1 MDKEI
6 ISTKIVTDMEEIEAV
21 MGRPHVTM
29 AKSLAIIAITYRC
42 CWSCLPPAG
51 FNAIAN
57 TSKS

>member
-6 ISTKIVTDMEEIEAV
+6 RATKIVTDMEEIEAV
-21 MGRPHVTM
+21 MGRPRVTM
-29 AKSLAIIAITYRC
+29 TKGLAIIAITCRC

-57 TSKS
+57 TSKG